1 MQASHVF
8 GCDTCLGSDHVCAES
23 ALRRLAAPWQAR
35 AVGVVRYGAAINLT
49 GQSLSTLSFWRSSKI
64 QNTLAMTL
72 IAPLCRRTGKARQ
85 TGRQCNS
92 NQPNKQNL
100 NGS

>member
-1 MQASHVF
+1 MQASQIF

-23 ALRRLAAPWQAR
+23 ALRRLATPWQVR

-49 GQSLSTLSFWRSSKI
+49 GQPLPTEFLAFFKALSFWRFSKI

-85 TGRQCNS
+85 TGR
-92 NQPNKQNL
+92 
-100 NGS
+100 